1 MTFAYVGPTVCYDL
15 GQVGELDL
23 LEHLDAAIVVPESVV
38 EEITVEPARL
48 NLDAFLDDRSVITD
62 VRSGPLDR
70 AADALGLD
78 RTGYEA
84 ALFSGLFDDDADDDI
99 VVVSDDPRLRAIAAG
114 LGAETIGSFGVVVG
128 AAQEDKY
135 LTRAQAKRIVT
146 RMDTVGLQMTGAL
159 RGRAIGEFSA

>member
-48 NLDAFLDDRSVITD
+48 NLDTFLDERSVITD
-62 VRSGPLDR
+62 VRSNPLDR

-78 RTGYEA
+78 RAGYEA

-128 AAQEDKY
+128 AAQADKY

-146 RMDTVGLQMTGAL
+146 RMDAVGLQMTGAL
-159 RGRAIGEFSA
+159 RGRAVGEFSA